1 MMEERQE
8 VRHCRGVGQLRS
20 ENLKHPTGTLGV
32 HMDLVV
38 LLGQFFLVLHPHH
51 LEEVQVPVES
61 LVLVPPQLLY
71 HGLHQSEVSI
81 PAK

>member
-1 MMEERQE
+1 MTLYYLE
-8 VRHCRGVGQLRS
+8 HSGGA
-20 ENLKHPTGTLGV
+20 LGV
-32 HMDLVV
+32 HVHGVV
-38 LLGQFFLVLHPHH
+38 LLGEFLLVLHPHH